1 MQVKNKTIIVTGA
14 GNGIGREVALQLLSK
29 GAKVAAVDVKEEFL
43 KETLSLAGSN
53 AASMSIHALDI
64 TNMDALNALPEKVIA
79 IHGHIDGLM
88 NIAGII
94 QPFVRF
100 NDLDEKIVE
109 RVMNVNFFG
118 PLHLTKIVL
127 PYLLKRPEGHIL
139 NVSSMG
145 GFLPVPGQ
153 TIYGASKA
161 ALKLFT
167 EGLNAELSTSKVGV
181 SIVFPG
187 GVGTNI
193 TKNSNVEIKGMSDAQ
208 ISQVKMV
215 TAQKAA
221 SIMIEG
227 IEKNKFRILIGQDAK
242 FMDFLCRL
250 APTYAK
256 DFIRKKMAFLLD

>member
-1 MQVKNKTIIVTGA
+1 M
-14 GNGIGREVALQLLSK
+14 
-29 GAKVAAVDVKEEFL
+29 
-43 KETLSLAGSN
+43 
-53 AASMSIHALDI
+53 
-64 TNMDALNALPEKVIA
+64 
-79 IHGHIDGLM
+79 
-88 NIAGII
+88 
-94 QPFVRF
+94 
-100 NDLDEKIVE
+100 
-109 RVMNVNFFG
+109 
-118 PLHLTKIVL
+118 HLTKIVL
-127 PYLLKRPEGHIL
+127 PYLLKRPEAHIL

-153 TIYGASKA
+153 TMYGASKA

-167 EGLNAELSTSKVGV
+167 EGLNAELATSKVGV

-193 TKNSNVEIKGMSDAQ
+193 TKNSNVEMKALSNTQAG
-208 ISQVKMV
+208 QVKME
-215 TAQKAA
+215 TPQKAA

-256 DFIRKKMAFLLD
+256 DFIRKKMAFLLN